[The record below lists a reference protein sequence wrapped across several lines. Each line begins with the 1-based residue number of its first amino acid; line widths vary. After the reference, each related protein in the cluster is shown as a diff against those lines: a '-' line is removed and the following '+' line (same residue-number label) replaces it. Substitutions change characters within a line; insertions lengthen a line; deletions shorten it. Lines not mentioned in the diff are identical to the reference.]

1 MTFYASYLGK
11 PFTPTFG
18 DLISGPR
25 DTDVMVEIK
34 TVASGVEQGS
44 QEPFQFNIAPVRNG
58 MEEMPQM
65 FMRND
70 YESGT
75 LVMVTVEGLTAG
87 ETYTFSATAE
97 NRYGVSEV
105 ANSRFITI
113 EGWYLH
119 VRICFSEA

>member
-1 MTFYASYLGK
+1 MFSYLGK

-25 DTDVMVEIK
+25 HTDIMIQIK

-44 QEPFQFNIAPVRNG
+44 QELFQFNIVPVRNG
-58 MEEMPQM
+58 IEETPQM

-75 LVMVTVEGLTAG
+75 FVTVTVERLTVG

-97 NRYGVSEV
+97 NRHGVSEV

-113 EGWYLH
+113 GGWYLH
-119 VRICFSEA
+119 V